1 MISRSTICKEL
12 DIDSNTLEQYLS
24 FMAYP
29 EPRDDSFER
38 NVAHAAYKLHELIC
52 EGFTLQDVKDL
63 IACSEKFCHIVPA
76 LKEYLQLSETINL
89 RETINGYHDAF
100 QEFSLREDQYQLRIQ
115 ELESEL
121 RATKSKLDRA
131 GILEE
136 QVSSFQSEYSNIQN
150 LANEKDLFI
159 SNLKMRVSE
168 LELQNSDLR
177 YEVNNYRDELENT
190 RDLMSANSPK
200 SKSAIDVSAILKKK
214 EKEVSL
220 RYQREILDLKKQV
233 EFMLENQEQKWLKR
247 NISPQGSSK

>member
-1 MISRSTICKEL
+1 MISRQKICKEL

-29 EPRDDSFER
+29 EPRDNNFER

-63 IACSEKFCHIVPA
+63 IHCSEKFCHVVPA
-76 LKEYLQLSETINL
+76 LKEYLQLSESINL
-89 RETINGYHDAF
+89 RETINSYNEVF
-100 QEFSLREDQYQLRIQ
+100 QEFSSREDQYQERIQ
-115 ELESEL
+115 DLESDL
-121 RATKSKLDRA
+121 RSIKSQLDRA
-131 GILEE
+131 GLLEE
-136 QVSSFQSEYSNIQN
+136 KMSSFQNEYSHIQN
-150 LANEKDLFI
+150 LANEKDLYI

-168 LELQNSDLR
+168 LEMQNSDLR
-177 YEVNNYRDELENT
+177 YELNNQKDEMENI
-190 RDLMSANSPK
+190 RDLMSNKTVK
-200 SKSAIDVSAILKKK
+200 SKSAIDVSAILRKK

-233 EFMLENQEQKWLKR
+233 EFMMENQEQKWLKR